1 MEFNNRKIIYI
12 IISVAIFL
20 AGLSTAVYSLIRNGI
35 FADSSQG
42 YYDQIKLTENV
53 DSNDKKEL
61 ININV
66 SKNGNAFSFVLEVK
80 NGRKL
85 LSTINLS
92 GFENIIGYCETPI
105 LNLSDGKKAICVSG
119 YVGAHSENLQI
130 VKFDGKLTLIPFNQG
145 ESPIKNMVTDAPYY
159 TLNNNNGIFEGIE
172 IDSRNY
178 DKDPVVD
185 IIRSHYYLVRDELIL
200 QNREEIKMPS
210 ALEESGSGQIN

>member
-1 MEFNNRKIIYI
+1 VEFNNRKIIYI
-12 IISVAIFL
+12 VISVAIFL

-53 DSNDKKEL
+53 DSNDKKES

-66 SKNGNAFSFVLEVK
+66 SKNGEVFSFVLEVK

-85 LSTINLS
+85 LSRIDLS
-92 GFENIIGYCETPI
+92 GFENIIGYCETPV

-130 VKFDGKLTLIPFNQG
+130 IKFDGKLTPIPFNQEG
-145 ESPIKNMVTDAPYY
+145 SPILNMVTDTPHYI
-159 TLNNNNGIFEGIE
+159 LIEKNGIFEGIE

-185 IIRSHYYLVRDELIL
+185 IRRSRYYLVNEELTL
-200 QNREEIKMPS
+200 RNREEIKMPS
-210 ALEESGSGQIN
+210 VLEKSGSGQIN